1 MALRVDIFMPL
12 SNQIF
17 LIPCRPRSHALH
29 ALWLRAAPA
38 LRGRCGAGRLLPGAD
53 HGALGRSLLA

>member
-1 MALRVDIFMPL
+1 MALRIESVMSL
-12 SNQIF
+12 LHQILTF
-17 LIPCRPRSHALH
+17 PCRPRSHALH

-38 LRGRCGAGRLLPGAD
+38 LRGGRGAGRLLPEAD